1 MAKADTFSTFSETDE
16 MDEME
21 PQTVE
26 LAWCHNK
33 QTKVI
38 QPTGVRYPLL
48 SSRVE

>member
-21 PQTVE
+21 PQTVG

-38 QPTGVRYPLL
+38 QHTWMYICVLGCP
-48 SSRVE
+48 